1 MGFNKITNGWFAAG
15 VLDQRWTSNIAEVD
29 ITTALGRRLVVDFWW
44 TLKIRSPGAGIFR
57 WRGGRSLHYPRGQ
70 PGLRWELA
78 LFGRLLLPLKRWHSC
93 FRLCRS
99 WADWGMDTIN
109 PSQEF
114 IELLRKSWEISVQR
128 GPFSRG
134 IYRHPPSDLSY
145 LPVNKRIPCVVSHP
159 VCSDLFSQSTIFHVQ
174 NHATSF
180 AYEFLL
186 KMVEQ
191 KPYFRGFPIAGS
203 HKKNQ
208 QFSPAFSPA
217 GQEDVEAQIQAEH
230 DARLAAEEV
239 LLIGFLLGTSILRKI
254 GRSLVFRVPFV
265 CLVVFYCLMFIF
277 IYVPC

>member
-1 MGFNKITNGWFAAG
+1 MGNGHHKSFPG
-15 VLDQRWTSNIAEVD
+15 VHRVLAEE
-29 ITTALGRRLVVDFWW
+29 LGDLSATRP
-44 TLKIRSPGAGIFR
+44 I
-57 WRGGRSLHYPRGQ
+57 
-70 PGLRWELA
+70 LA
-78 LFGRLLLPLKRWHSC
+78 
-93 FRLCRS
+93 
-99 WADWGMDTIN
+99 
-109 PSQEF
+109 
-114 IELLRKSWEISVQR
+114 
-128 GPFSRG
+128 G

-203 HKKNQ
+203 HKKISN
-208 QFSPAFSPA
+208 FPSIFPA

-239 LLIGFLLGTSILRKI
+239 LLIGFLLGTSFC
-254 GRSLVFRVPFV
+254 GRSEDLWCLECLLFV
-265 CLVVFYCLMFIF
+265 WWFLLPHVHIHICSLFKMDEQCGTRGICRKLCLDVTARREGC
-277 IYVPC
+277 

>member
-128 GPFSRG
+128 GPFSREFTG
-134 IYRHPPSDLSY
+134 IHLQTFPT
-145 LPVNKRIPCVVSHP
+145 C
-159 VCSDLFSQSTIFHVQ
+159 QW
-174 NHATSF
+174 TS
-180 AYEFLL
+180 
-186 KMVEQ
+186 
-191 KPYFRGFPIAGS
+191 
-203 HKKNQ
+203 
-208 QFSPAFSPA
+208 
-217 GQEDVEAQIQAEH
+217 
-230 DARLAAEEV
+230 
-239 LLIGFLLGTSILRKI
+239 GFLVSYPIQFALIYSRNRQSSMCKI
-254 GRSLVFRVPFV
+254 MQHHLHMSFF
-265 CLVVFYCLMFIF
+265 
-277 IYVPC
+277 